1 MSDPLVIEVV
11 GLELHAFH
19 GVHEFEQREGQR
31 FVIDL
36 RAIPLSAAACE
47 TDRLRDAVHYGELAT
62 VALQVARDR
71 RFALIER
78 LGAAIGDALL
88 TRFPL
93 ERVTVT
99 VHKPDAPIEPV
110 KRDVIVRV
118 TRVQAGHG

>member
-1 MSDPLVIEVV
+1 VRDPLVIEVV

-19 GVHEFEQREGQR
+19 GVHAFEQREGQR

-47 TDRLRDAVHYGELAT
+47 TDRLRDAVHYGDLAM
-62 VALQVARDR
+62 VAVEVARNR

-110 KRDVIVRV
+110 KHDVIVHV

>member
-1 MSDPLVIEVV
+1 VSDPLVIEVV

-19 GVHEFEQREGQR
+19 GVHDYEQRDGQR

-36 RAIPLSAAACE
+36 RAVPLSAAACE
-47 TDRLRDAVHYGELAT
+47 TDRLRDAVHYGELA
-62 VALQVARDR
+62 VIAVKVARER

-78 LGAAIGDALL
+78 LAAAIGDALL

-99 VHKPDAPIEPV
+99 VHKPDAPIEPP
-110 KRDVIVRV
+110 KHDVMVHV
-118 TRVQAGHG
+118 TRVRAGHA

>member
-1 MSDPLVIEVV
+1 VSEPLVIEVV
-11 GLELHAFH
+11 GLEVHAFH
-19 GVHEFEQREGQR
+19 GVHDFEQREGQR

-36 RAIPLSAAACE
+36 RAVPQSAAACE
-47 TDRLRDAVHYGELAT
+47 TDRLLDAVHYGELAT
-62 VALQVARDR
+62 VAVQVTRDR

-99 VHKPDAPIEPV
+99 VHKPDAPIEPA
-110 KRDVIVRV
+110 KRDVIVHV
-118 TRVQAGHG
+118 TRVQAGTA

>member
-1 MSDPLVIEVV
+1 VSEPLVVEVL
-11 GLELHAFH
+11 GLEVHAFH
-19 GVHEFEQREGQR
+19 GVHDFERRDGQR

-36 RAIPLSAAACE
+36 RAVPLSAAACE

-62 VALQVARDR
+62 VAVQVARDR
-71 RFALIER
+71 SFALIER

-99 VHKPDAPIEPV
+99 VHKPDAPIEQA
-110 KRDVIVRV
+110 KRDVIVHV
-118 TRVQAGHG
+118 TRVMAGNA